1 MHHFNWCDSP
11 SWPVSIATHALI
23 NFVIFLCI
31 FFFFFT
37 EPQPDYDLFIFA
49 MEIRAYFP
57 CAFRLKEL
65 LIWTVFYLHEKN
77 FSPKKKKTNKNY
89 VEGKHQH
96 ESSEMFGW
104 KLLGGHGAPHE
115 REKQRRANYPSEK
128 QSPICLRET
137 KGKNCAHAHTNASK
151 LITSKIYRMNNQTAR
166 LSNALSTRFRKKR
179 KKKTNKI
186 IISM

>member
-1 MHHFNWCDSP
+1 MASVNCYTRAYQFRY
-11 SWPVSIATHALI
+11 I
-23 NFVIFLCI
+23 FVH
-31 FFFFFT
+31 FFFFFHST
-37 EPQPDYDLFIFA
+37 ATRLWFIHICNGNSCIFPVRISIEGAVDMNCVLFAWKEFLPQ
-49 MEIRAYFP
+49 
-57 CAFRLKEL
+57 
-65 LIWTVFYLHEKN
+65 
-77 FSPKKKKTNKNY
+77 KKKTNKNY

-179 KKKTNKI
+179 KKKKTNKI
-186 IISM
+186 IILM